1 MSVRMM
7 LRDIYPQHLFGRLA
21 GRLTSL
27 SLKKNTYPNDA
38 KPQAG
43 VHRVSYGLHATAG

>member
-1 MSVRMM
+1 M

-27 SLKKNTYPNDA
+27 SLKKKKNTYPNDA
-38 KPQAG
+38 KPHAG